1 MKTQFDLRENITKD
15 QIKKLELK
23 YAQSESER
31 EKITEEYN
39 RALKT
44 FEEGEKK
51 YQTLIKE
58 KDRVGF
64 EEKGRINKKL
74 EQQTIAYGEL

>member
-74 EQQTIAYGEL
+74 EQQTIAYEEL